1 MVRLGRVADS
11 PIAAPEPLERV
22 RSFVNTLDVEDG
34 VDTLSTIED
43 LLRWLGSQDVPDDQH
58 PLQAEDL
65 NRTKALRES
74 LRAALRANHDRSPV
88 PAETASALEQAAAR
102 AKVSLTFPDGRA
114 TLVTRAG
121 GLDAALGELAIIVA
135 DAIQDGTWS
144 RLKACQNDA
153 CQWAFYDRSNARTS
167 KWCYMSVCGNRAKQ
181 RTHRARA
188 RAPKK
193 G

>member
-1 MVRLGRVADS
+1 MPDS
-11 PIAAPEPLERV
+11 PIAAPGPLERV

-34 VDTLSTIED
+34 VDALATLED
-43 LLRWLGSQDVPDDQH
+43 LRSWLIGQGVPEDQPPLR
-58 PLQAEDL
+58 AEDL

-74 LRAALRANHDRSPV
+74 LRVALKANHDRSPV

-102 AKVSLTFPDGRA
+102 ANVSLLFPEGRA
-114 TLVTRAG
+114 TLVTRAD

-135 DAIQDGTWS
+135 DALRDGTWS

-188 RAPKK
+188 RTPKK
-193 G
+193 